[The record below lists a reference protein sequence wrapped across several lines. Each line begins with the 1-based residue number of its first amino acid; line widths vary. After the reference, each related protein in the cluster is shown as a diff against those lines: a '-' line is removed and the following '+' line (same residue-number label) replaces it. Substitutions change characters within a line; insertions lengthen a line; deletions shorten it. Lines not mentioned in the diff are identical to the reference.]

1 MAAQAPAFWQRRG
14 LLAQALRPLSLLFG
28 FLARRRRARAQP
40 QRLPVPVI
48 VVGNV
53 AVGGSGKTPVVDWLA
68 GVLRVA
74 GHHPGIVSRGHGGTA
89 SAQGGL
95 ALVPPDGDPGRY
107 GDEPVLL
114 ARLTA
119 CPLVVG
125 QDRPAAARAL
135 LRLHPECD
143 VLIADDG
150 MQHYHLA
157 RDLEIAVVDAATLGN
172 RLLLPAGPLREPLAR
187 LAEVDLVLA
196 HGELDA
202 ELRAAIGGVPVFP
215 MRLFGEE
222 VVALADPACRLPL
235 AALRGRRVHAVAGIG
250 RPQRFFDQ
258 LAAAGLEVVAH
269 AFPDHHRFVAA
280 DLVFGDAS
288 PILMTAKDAV
298 KCRAFAPADCWEYP
312 VRAQI
317 GSGAA
322 ERILEKL
329 EDGRTSA

>member
-28 FLARRRRARAQP
+28 FLARRRRALTQP

-95 ALVPPDGDPGRY
+95 ALVPADGDPGRY

-222 VVALADPACRLPL
+222 VVALADPARRLPL

-280 DLVFGDAS
+280 DLVFCDAS

>member
-14 LLAQALRPLSLLFG
+14 LLAQDLRPLSLLFG
-28 FLARRRRARAQP
+28 FLARRRRALTQP

-95 ALVPPDGDPGRY
+95 ALVPADGDPGRY

-150 MQHYHLA
+150 M
-157 RDLEIAVVDAATLGN
+157 
-172 RLLLPAGPLREPLAR
+172 
-187 LAEVDLVLA
+187 
-196 HGELDA
+196 
-202 ELRAAIGGVPVFP
+202 
-215 MRLFGEE
+215 
-222 VVALADPACRLPL
+222 
-235 AALRGRRVHAVAGIG
+235 
-250 RPQRFFDQ
+250 
-258 LAAAGLEVVAH
+258 
-269 AFPDHHRFVAA
+269 
-280 DLVFGDAS
+280 
-288 PILMTAKDAV
+288 
-298 KCRAFAPADCWEYP
+298 
-312 VRAQI
+312 
-317 GSGAA
+317 
-322 ERILEKL
+322 
-329 EDGRTSA
+329 